1 MNFTYTVRKP
11 PDFKY
16 GNQNSDGSFN
26 GMIGELEKHNAD
38 MGILFIPPSRLNKFK
53 YFKPVSKLQIIT
65 EYAADQHDQAS

>member
-1 MNFTYTVRKP
+1 MNFTYALRIS
-11 PDFKY
+11 PDKKF
-16 GNQNSDGSFN
+16 GNKKSDGSFN